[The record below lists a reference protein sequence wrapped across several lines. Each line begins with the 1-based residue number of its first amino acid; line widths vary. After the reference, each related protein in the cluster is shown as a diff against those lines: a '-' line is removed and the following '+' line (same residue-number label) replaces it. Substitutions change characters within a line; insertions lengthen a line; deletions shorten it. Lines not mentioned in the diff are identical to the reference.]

1 MDYEKRTFN
10 IHFFHVNESGN
21 IVEDETQF
29 DVTSCYNVESIMN
42 ELIHLFNDF
51 VDEND
56 FANVTITGIDEVPY
70 DGEDD
75 EDEPYII
82 TKDKYGV
89 KYKVYAPDRVLEELK
104 RNEELADEDEYQ
116 FGYLR
121 QTWSGDSY
129 RNYLDEDGNGY
140 SVEVDGNVVQ
150 IYPL

>member
-10 IHFFHVNESGN
+10 IHFFHVNDSGN
-21 IVEDETQF
+21 IVDDETQF
-29 DVTSCYNVESIMN
+29 DVTSCYNVETIMN

-51 VDEND
+51 AEEND
-56 FANVTITGIDEVPY
+56 FANATITGIEEVPY

-75 EDEPYII
+75 EPHVI

-89 KYKVYAPDRVLEELK
+89 KYKVYAPDKILEELK
-104 RNEELADEDEYQ
+104 RNEELANEDEYQ

-140 SVEVDGNVVQ
+140 GVDVDGNVVQ